1 MCQPGRIGNFDF
13 VDAEKCQA
21 DKRKS
26 NPDPALAPEVSHQY
40 MCQRQERQLSIDHQ
54 ICRILYIR
62 NENHPKTGSVNRFV
76 PVNDGNY
83 SEGYYVRGVHRS
95 VLLACNVQS
104 SAMVS
109 RGEKVKG
116 NYLNRLQFS
125 IPTLRFPTLRRL
137 KSYFVKTFPEGIV
150 AINQSIGLFL
160 YNMLYAYSHQKKI
173 TLRRRDSQR
182 KQADKAR
189 PVDVLPSSVSKL
201 ESLDNGYGLDEML
214 QNANVAS

>member
-62 NENHPKTGSVNRFV
+62 NENHPKTVSDKSDELTCWHSLRLKANQLQKYTNEMKMNPRFIMHDQQTITSLRTGSVNRFV

-83 SEGYYVRGVHRS
+83 SGGYYVRGVHRS

-104 SAMVS
+104 SAMCTIEKNFLLSYVDS
-109 RGEKVKG
+109 VVKRTIFDCPQCLGCGSLVRGRIAK
-116 NYLNRLQFS
+116 N
-125 IPTLRFPTLRRL
+125 
-137 KSYFVKTFPEGIV
+137 
-150 AINQSIGLFL
+150 FL
-160 YNMLYAYSHQKKI
+160 IA
-173 TLRRRDSQR
+173 
-182 KQADKAR
+182 
-189 PVDVLPSSVSKL
+189 
-201 ESLDNGYGLDEML
+201 
-214 QNANVAS
+214 